1 MTGLW
6 QVSGR
11 SRVTYEQRVQM
22 DVRYVRRMSFSSD
35 LNILGLTA
43 REVFVGRGQ

>member
-1 MTGLW
+1 
-6 QVSGR
+6 
-11 SRVTYEQRVQM
+11 
-22 DVRYVRRMSFSSD
+22 VRRMSFSSD